1 MKEQIRREVKICA
14 QYFALALVSGVAA
27 FVLALPHGGREG
39 EIAVAVNIREAWLNY
54 EPMLR
59 SWLLGFA
66 FLSIIR
72 LLIIYIARSGQNRTR

>member
-1 MKEQIRREVKICA
+1 MREQIRREVKLGV
-14 QYFALALVSGVAA
+14 QYFLLAVVAGLAA
-27 FVLALPHGGREG
+27 FAFALPHGSREG

-54 EPMLR
+54 EPLLR

-72 LLIIYIARSGQNRTR
+72 IVIIYIARSGQNSTR